1 MLSTLLFPYSSSSM
15 FCFAAYRCFIKNL
28 YMFSSVLLI
37 TRPFS
42 LYSLVIDFCLKRTDI
57 CLPKF

>member
-28 YMFSSVLLI
+28 YMFSSVL
-37 TRPFS
+37 PEFS
-42 LYSLVIDFCLKRTDI
+42 VALRMS
-57 CLPKF
+57 P